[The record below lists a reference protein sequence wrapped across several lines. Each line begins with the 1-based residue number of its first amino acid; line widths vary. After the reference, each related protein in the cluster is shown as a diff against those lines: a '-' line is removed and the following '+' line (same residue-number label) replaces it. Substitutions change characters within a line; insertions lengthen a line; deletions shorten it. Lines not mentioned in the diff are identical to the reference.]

1 MPVGIRSNSLIAY
14 TPPSWAEK
22 LKNVPTHRIQLGHLN
37 TPVHSWKLPGLP
49 RDVQLAIKRDDMT
62 GSTLGGNKIRKL
74 EFLFA
79 DALQKGCRHVITCGG
94 LQSNHCRA
102 VAVACAQ
109 LGLKCHLVLR
119 SGLKDVK
126 DAGCEGNVFLDKM
139 MGASLYYVPTK
150 AEYTTELLP
159 RMQTLADKIRDDS
172 GEDSYLMEVGGSSDV
187 GFYGYVEAFHELEQQ
202 GVLDSFDDIV
212 FACGSGGTA
221 EGLAVANHLTGSKLR
236 VHGVA
241 VCDDAIYFHNHCN
254 TLLAQVGLTDIRS
267 EDILNIIEGAKGL
280 GYGLSQQPELD
291 FVSEIAMSTGIVLD
305 PVYTGKAV
313 LGFLNQLKANSSV
326 FKGKRIL
333 YIHTGSNEGIV
344 LWFSMLVDC
353 REFLERTMVG

>member
-1 MPVGIRSNSLIAY
+1 MDL
-14 TPPSWAEK
+14 
-22 LKNVPTHRIQLGHLN
+22 
-37 TPVHSWKLPGLP
+37 
-49 RDVQLAIKRDDMT
+49 
-62 GSTLGGNKIRKL
+62 
-74 EFLFA
+74 
-79 DALQKGCRHVITCGG
+79 
-94 LQSNHCRA
+94 
-102 VAVACAQ
+102 
-109 LGLKCHLVLR
+109 
-119 SGLKDVK
+119 
-126 DAGCEGNVFLDKM
+126 
-139 MGASLYYVPTK
+139 
-150 AEYTTELLP
+150 ELLP
-159 RMQTLADKIRDDS
+159 NTCVWCFEYDIPRFLVLPVVNDIYISPVYLWKNKI
-172 GEDSYLMEVGGSSDV
+172 LIM
-187 GFYGYVEAFHELEQQ
+187 
-202 GVLDSFDDIV
+202 
-212 FACGSGGTA
+212 C
-221 EGLAVANHLTGSKLR
+221 R

-280 GYGLSQQPELD
+280 GYGLSQQPELGRPIYKLSHRHTSLSNSVVD

-353 REFLERTMVG
+353 RWNFWSVRWSVE